1 MSAIEASKLTKIY
14 RTYRKERGLWGAV
27 KGLGWRRYDET
38 RAADQVT
45 FQIEE
50 GEFVGFLGPNGAG
63 KTTVLKML
71 SGLLNPTSGNARVLG
86 FVPWE
91 RRNEMKRQFSLL
103 MGQKNALWWDLPA
116 QESLELNRAIYGID
130 RDRFKKVVDGL
141 SELLEVRDKMNVM
154 VRELSLGER
163 MKMELIAAL
172 IHEPRVLFLDE
183 PTIGLD
189 VVSQQRV
196 REFLRIYN
204 EEHRIVTLL
213 TSHYMQD
220 IEELCHRVLVIDH
233 GKIFFDGPLA
243 AIVDRFSRHKIL
255 SLTFEKEETRDLC
268 AFGEIIEQTP
278 VSVQLKVPRA
288 KVTETCRKLL
298 EACDVSDINV
308 QEVPVED
315 VIRQLFGETH
325 ENRPGSGVLAAEAA
339 PEEFLSIIERDL
351 RSENPATL
359 GLLRPVNTGLFG
371 SPARTSD
378 CRNPR
383 RERLTPGG
391 HGCTFS
397 ISSKCTLARPAMLSP
412 QIIRGPPDGAPS
424 RSGTRPDR

>member
-1 MSAIEASKLTKIY
+1 MPVIEASKLTKVY
-14 RTYRKERGLWGAV
+14 RTYRKERGLRGAV
-27 KGLGWRRYDET
+27 KGLLWRRYDET
-38 RAADQVT
+38 RAADQVS
-45 FQIEE
+45 FQIDE
-50 GEFVGFLGPNGAG
+50 GEVVGFLGPNGAG

-71 SGLLNPTSGNARVLG
+71 SGLLSPTSGDARVLG
-86 FVPWE
+86 FIPWE
-91 RRNEMKRQFSLL
+91 RRNAMKRQFSLL

-172 IHEPRVLFLDE
+172 IHDPRMLFLDE

-189 VVSQQRV
+189 VVSQKRV

-220 IEELCHRVLVIDH
+220 IQELCHRVLVIDH

-243 AIVDRFSRHKIL
+243 EIVDRFSGYKIL
-255 SLTFEKEETRDLC
+255 SLTFEKEATRDLSG
-268 AFGEIIEQTP
+268 FGEITEQTP

-288 KVTETCRKLL
+288 RVTETCRQLL
-298 EACDVSDINV
+298 DACDVCDINV

-325 ENRPGSGVLAAEAA
+325 GQGGKASAAIAEAA
-339 PEEFLSIIERDL
+339 HAS
-351 RSENPATL
+351 
-359 GLLRPVNTGLFG
+359 
-371 SPARTSD
+371 
-378 CRNPR
+378 
-383 RERLTPGG
+383 
-391 HGCTFS
+391 
-397 ISSKCTLARPAMLSP
+397 
-412 QIIRGPPDGAPS
+412 
-424 RSGTRPDR
+424 